1 MDGLEIGQIVVVDI
15 HADAE
20 VEASVASVDDL
31 EVPELHKVGVLGI
44 PDGDHGV
51 HLLDQLLL
59 LVVIELH
66 VPLGQARLACPVLDK
81 DESDHGDPCLDPRG
95 PGPAVTGRRSRA
107 EVQTSS

>member
-1 MDGLEIGQIVVVDI
+1 M
-15 HADAE
+15 
-20 VEASVASVDDL
+20 
-31 EVPELHKVGVLGI
+31 LGI

-81 DESDHGDPCLDPRG
+81 DESDLEQAGEGMRDAGGHSSGWAPRDILWEICQG
-95 PGPAVTGRRSRA
+95 PGSPCGQLSKAASLPGTLLRHSKHGL
-107 EVQTSS
+107 